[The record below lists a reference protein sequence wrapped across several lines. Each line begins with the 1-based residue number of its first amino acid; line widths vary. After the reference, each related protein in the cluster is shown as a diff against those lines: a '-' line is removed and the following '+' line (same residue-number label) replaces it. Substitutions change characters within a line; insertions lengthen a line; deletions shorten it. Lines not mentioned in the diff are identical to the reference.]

1 MSSIYYTLTT
11 ETLTTNKL
19 TTETLTINKLTT
31 ETLTINKLTTET
43 LTTEICK
50 IHGKVYLT
58 NIIII
63 IL

>member
-11 ETLTTNKL
+11 ETLTTKTL
-19 TTETLTINKLTT
+19 TT
-31 ETLTINKLTTET
+31 NKLTTET

>member
-11 ETLTTNKL
+11 DKL
-19 TTETLTINKLTT
+19 TTDKLTT
-31 ETLTINKLTTET
+31 DK

-63 IL
+63 IFMFLI

>member
-11 ETLTTNKL
+11 ETLTT
-19 TTETLTINKLTT
+19 ETLTT
-31 ETLTINKLTTET
+31 NKLTTET